1 MYFLLC
7 CTPLIDETNC
17 TGDNQIVTINKA
29 LESFHLG
36 WADILFIIAD
46 NTSVNPSIAKKVKKP
61 IIGCQSHVLALAVK
75 EYCKE
80 HISLLV
86 KMNDL
91 CKKFRTA
98 KYRGALRRE
107 GCDVNPKIC
116 GHKWGATYN
125 MLETYF
131 DDVGVF
137 IESIVHANEWREFT
151 DNHSFTP
158 SERSA
163 LLQLKKDLSFMNS
176 VSISIQGTN
185 SNLND
190 VRCLFDRLLTKFND
204 ANELHHRREDDK
216 IVHNKVASKGLVKL
230 QLTVAEKIEMIPF
243 LMPNGGDYED
253 IDDIEETLEDDEE
266 TAEGWAHRT
275 LSKNKKPRIDMKD
288 MDSVRDLRG
297 REIIL

>member
-1 MYFLLC
+1 MNSSVKFVSTTIIRNKNGLVVPLVMLFDMWDDGTGTKQLGVYLCYPDSSGDHPIYFLLC

-36 WADILFIIAD
+36 WADILLIIAD

-86 KMNDL
+86 KMHDL
-91 CKKFRTA
+91 CKMFRTA

-107 GCDVNPKIC
+107 GCDVNPKIV

-137 IESIVHANEWREFT
+137 IESIVRADVFIKSIRMI
-151 DNHSFTP
+151 
-158 SERSA
+158 
-163 LLQLKKDLSFMNS
+163 LFMFCNTS
-176 VSISIQGTN
+176 
-185 SNLND
+185 
-190 VRCLFDRLLTKFND
+190 
-204 ANELHHRREDDK
+204 
-216 IVHNKVASKGLVKL
+216 
-230 QLTVAEKIEMIPF
+230 
-243 LMPNGGDYED
+243 
-253 IDDIEETLEDDEE
+253 
-266 TAEGWAHRT
+266 
-275 LSKNKKPRIDMKD
+275 
-288 MDSVRDLRG
+288 
-297 REIIL
+297 